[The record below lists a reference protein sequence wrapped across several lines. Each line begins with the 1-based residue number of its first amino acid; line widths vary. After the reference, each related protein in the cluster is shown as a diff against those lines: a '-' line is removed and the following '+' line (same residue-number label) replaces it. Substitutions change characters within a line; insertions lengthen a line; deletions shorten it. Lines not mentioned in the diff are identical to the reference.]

1 MIRLGLIA
9 TTQTPLMLS
18 GSHEVGN
25 VNTSL
30 DYITG
35 TSLRGA
41 CAARFLQNAEI
52 NDSFYQLF
60 CSDDVRFENLYP
72 AYVKLNESRLPDYFP
87 SQPIPLSARTCK
99 GYSGFYDPVEEDQ
112 HGVTDT
118 LCEWNQGKNCGVCDA
133 PLENFEGFYYRA
145 GTDRDWNSPRLV
157 TVNSLMTMHNEIEDR
172 TQRSED
178 GALFTFD
185 GKDRWQVFIGNI
197 YFMDE
202 QATDDCATF
211 KKVLQFEK
219 GGEPLMVSI
228 GKRRSGG
235 RGLISVELSVGED
248 TAFPPRD
255 VIYED
260 FDQRFDEYVL
270 RSEMNNDDNGVSF
283 TITLFSDAIVTDK
296 WLRSKTALTTE
307 VLAEELQLEN
317 ADDLE
322 LMKPFFSASRIVSGW
337 NDAHKLQK
345 VDDIAIKKGASFRYR
360 FKGDKQDIYEKLRK
374 LEKDGI
380 GFRRN
385 EGFGRVIINHPFH
398 WGGIDKWA
406 KNQKISLKSLSRS

>member
-30 DYITG
+30 EYITG

-41 CAARFLQNAEI
+41 CAARFLQNAKI
-52 NDSFYQLF
+52 DDSFYQLF

-72 AYVKLNESRLPDYFP
+72 VYVQLNKGRLPDYFP

-99 GYSGFYDPVEEDQ
+99 GYSGFYNIKKEEQ

-118 LCEWNQGKNCGVCDA
+118 LCGWHQVKNSTLNCPVCNA
-133 PLENFEGFYYRA
+133 ALENFEGFYYRDRI
-145 GTDRDWNSPRLV
+145 DRDWNSPLQV
-157 TVNSLMTMHNEIEDR
+157 TANSLMTMHNEIEDKS
-172 TQRSED
+172 QRSEE
-178 GALFTFD
+178 GVLFTFD

-197 YFMDE
+197 HFMGE
-202 QATDDCATF
+202 QALNDFAIF

-219 GGEPLMVSI
+219 CGEPLMVAV

-235 RGLISVELSVGED
+235 RGLISVELSGVEN

-270 RSEMNNDDNGVSF
+270 RAEMNNDNNGVSF
-283 TITLFSDAIVTDK
+283 TVTLFSDAIVTDH
-296 WLRSKTALTTE
+296 WLRSKTALTAD
-307 VLAEELQLEN
+307 VLMEELQLEN
-317 ADDLE
+317 ADELE
-322 LMKPFFSASRIVSGW
+322 LIKPFFSASRIVSGW
-337 NDAHKLQK
+337 NDAHKLPK
-345 VDDIAIKKGASFRYR
+345 IDEIAIEKGASFRYR
-360 FKGDKQDIYEKLRK
+360 FKGQKEEIYEKLRK
-374 LEKDGI
+374 LEQDGI

-406 KNQKISLKSLSRS
+406 QNK